1 VRVFKLALRMVLA
14 WRGSVYAA
22 VAAVALVAGI
32 VTLAGAVWVPVRA
45 GTERSFRRE
54 VAGELE
60 ASIDPGRAGAVVEA
74 IEQTGGLA
82 SIVAREAGALD
93 GTGTLLL
100 VRVERGDLRRELA
113 FRGRLGEVQAND
125 GGGFAANDAV
135 LLTDGERPSGRVLR
149 LWSGGESRLIRVVAL
164 LPQGASGPALLLHE
178 PGVVAAPHSDT
189 LIVRARGEGE
199 PLGDAQRYLETFGL
213 HDTGWNEAST
223 HALAPLVEGTS
234 LLALTLAVLAVVTL
248 LPGTML
254 LVRRARP
261 SLALLFAWGFGRET
275 LRLLVVLIGALSAAF
290 AAAVGGSVALGVAT
304 VMNAR
309 GRPAIELL
317 PLDIAQR
324 LRPYLEAGSASVTPS
339 VEWAIACVAAATLLG
354 ALTALPSV
362 ALCDRLIARQDLWHR

>member
-1 VRVFKLALRMVLA
+1 MVLA